1 MAKELEQELVAVPA
15 TATRAR
21 ETPPRWG
28 WAEPTVWTE
37 RMLTALEEGVK
48 GGRWFSLID
57 KVHPVRTLSAAFQQV
72 AANQG
77 AAGVDRVTIAMF
89 EERLDQDLA
98 NLSEELRKGT
108 YRPQSIRRH
117 YIPKPGSQE
126 KRPLGIPTVR
136 DRVVQTAL
144 RMVLEP
150 IFEREFAEHSY
161 GFRPHRGCKDGD
173 FLTAYLPS
181 RTVFPAIPPGS
192 A

>member
-1 MAKELEQELVAVPA
+1 MTKELEQELVAVPA

-21 ETPPRWG
+21 ETLLRWG

-37 RMLTALEEGVK
+37 RMLTALDAGVK

-57 KVHPVRTLSAAFQQV
+57 KVHPVRTLNAAFHQV

-89 EERLDQDLA
+89 EQRLDQNLA

-108 YRPQSIRRH
+108 YQPQPIRRH

-150 IFEREFAEHSY
+150 IFEREFAVL
-161 GFRPHRGCKDGD
+161 C
-173 FLTAYLPS
+173 
-181 RTVFPAIPPGS
+181 
-192 A
+192 